1 MSCSTTIRR
10 SGAFGPA
17 SSAWKREVLAGEIQ
31 LEEIDT
37 TPHQDRFGKLA
48 NIAPKSEAAE

>member
-1 MSCSTTIRR
+1 MPE
-10 SGAFGPA
+10 FHDMEPA
-17 SSAWKREVLAGEIQ
+17 HQDWKRQVMAGEIQ

-48 NIAPKSEAAE
+48 KIAPKTQAAE